1 MEIGDAECSPKTV
14 IVFECFTNIVM
25 ILECSPKT
33 VIIFQ
38 CYSRTGVRNYRLVGQ
53 H

>member
-33 VIIFQ
+33 VIFSNVI
-38 CYSRTGVRNYRLVGQ
+38 RELV
-53 H
+53 